1 MSEKVE
7 AAGGD
12 MGNPFDDGIFDGV
25 KRIIVGKSLLS
36 VSYIKIE
43 YDKDGDTES
52 REHGQ
57 FTRRHKEVINFDY
70 VYSSICSCYHTFI
83 ALYIC
88 CF

>member
-1 MSEKVE
+1 MSEKLE

-43 YDKDGDTES
+43 YDKDGDTQS

-57 FTRRHKEVINFDY
+57 VTRKHKEVDY
-70 VYSSICSCYHTFI
+70 VYSSICSYYHTFI